1 MSDTEEIQPAEQPAK
16 QKQRKQLTAE
26 EKEQNRRIAQ
36 YKKSLNKF
44 ILTSRF
50 NNNTAQ
56 QNREYRERTNT
67 GCVYCSPT
75 QVSQTVPVDAI
86 TFVLE
91 MNNETNQIMGIGLIK
106 NHPIVGKYSVYRE
119 HNYNRY
125 VFIGKTRI
133 DRSQMNEQE
142 EAIMKALDTLCF
154 KGMSNIKR
162 ANGLKQFPVAMQY
175 KMLGIINLVDFI
187 SNMFKQ
193 RLHKEKEKE
202 KEKSHISKTN
212 K

>member
-1 MSDTEEIQPAEQPAK
+1 MSETTTDPHPEQPK
-16 QKQRKQLTAE
+16 KKKQRKQLTAE

-36 YKKSLNKF
+36 YKNSLNKF

-56 QNREYRERTNT
+56 QNREYRERTKT
-67 GCVYCSPT
+67 GCIYCSPT

-125 VFIGKTRI
+125 VYIGKTRI
-133 DRSQMNEQE
+133 DRGQMNEHE
-142 EAIMKALDTLCF
+142 EQIMKALDTLCF
-154 KGMSNIKR
+154 KGMTHIKR
-162 ANGLKQFPVAMQY
+162 ANGLKQFPITMQY
-175 KMLGIINLVDFI
+175 KMLEIINLVDFI

-193 RLHKEKEKE
+193 RIQKEKEKE
-202 KEKSHISKTN
+202 TQQTQQTKKL
-212 K
+212 